1 MINEKDISAAQSYKI
16 TQNEIGLKFI
26 TINNEFASAKIA
38 LQGAHV
44 IQWKPHKVK
53 NEVFWLSSNARFI
66 HGRSIRGGVPICW
79 PWFGAHPTDGSFCP
93 HGFAR
98 VILWRI
104 HEIID
109 LENGETK
116 ITLMMIPTPEV
127 NRQLSY
133 QFNLEISILVGNSI
147 HLNLKTTNLS
157 EQPFLIGE
165 GFHTY
170 FAISDI
176 ENIEVTGLENKIY
189 SDKAKKYRKI
199 TQEGQIK
206 FDAEFDRIYLNTKDT
221 CVIHDEGFNRKII
234 VQKQNSDSTVIWTP
248 WNKKVKILVDMGTE
262 DEWKKM
268 LCVESVNALEN
279 SVIVYPSQSHNLVAE
294 YIVQE
299 Y

>member
-66 HGRSIRGGVPICW
+66 HGRSIRGGVSICW

-98 VILWRI
+98 VIPWRI

-248 WNKKVKILVDMGTE
+248 WNKKVKTLVDMGIE

-268 LCVESVNALEN
+268 LCLESVNALEN
-279 SVIVYPSQSHNLVAE
+279 SVIVYPGQSHNLVAE